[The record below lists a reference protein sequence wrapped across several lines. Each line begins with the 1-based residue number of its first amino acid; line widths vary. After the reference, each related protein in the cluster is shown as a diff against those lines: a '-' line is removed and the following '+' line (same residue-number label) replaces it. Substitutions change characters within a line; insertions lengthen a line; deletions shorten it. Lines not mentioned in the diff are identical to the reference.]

1 MYYRKQTTLFNAHK
15 NLIFTKYQF
24 WKVNESSRFLFSKLY
39 SFENAE
45 LIHFNIYFI
54 SIVLGISLLK
64 VAAILSG
71 PVAIVKTLISLVHA
85 YVAAQN
91 LAIID
96 GNEREIM
103 RQNELAKKPE

>member
-1 MYYRKQTTLFNAHK
+1 MLKRKRKSNNVLDIFLK
-15 NLIFTKYQF
+15 IFLEFWIKFLIKFY
-24 WKVNESSRFLFSKLY
+24 
-39 SFENAE
+39 
-45 LIHFNIYFI
+45 LI
-54 SIVLGISLLK
+54 SVVLGISLLK

-71 PVAIVKTLISLVHA
+71 PVAIVKTFISLIHA

-96 GNEREIM
+96 GNEREII